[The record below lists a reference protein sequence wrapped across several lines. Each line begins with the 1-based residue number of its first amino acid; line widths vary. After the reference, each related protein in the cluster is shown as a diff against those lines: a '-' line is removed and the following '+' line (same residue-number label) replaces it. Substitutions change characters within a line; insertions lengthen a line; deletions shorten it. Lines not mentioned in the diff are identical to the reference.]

1 VKVCSKHIVLLNI
14 NVLTACA
21 IVTDGA
27 EAWARKKE
35 KGKSK
40 KEKGKSRIGRRYTN
54 GW

>member
-14 NVLTACA
+14 NLLTACA

-35 KGKSK
+35 KGKRK
-40 KEKGKSRIGRRYTN
+40 KEKVKRKKEKVE
-54 GW
+54 